1 MGILKTKAKEAERA
15 KPATSGAGKPPLRKP
30 PKFERIR
37 RFLNDVWI
45 ELKRCEWPTREQ
57 VIRSTMIVLG
67 FIAAMSVYIGVLDAL
82 LSWVTRALKLFGG

>member
-1 MGILKTKAKEAERA
+1 MGIAKTRAKETERA
-15 KPATSGAGKPPLRKP
+15 KPASSGAGKPPIRRTP
-30 PKFERIR
+30 SVQRIR

-67 FIAAMSVYIGVLDAL
+67 FILAAGAFIGVLDAL
-82 LSWVTRALKLFGG
+82 LSWVTRALRLF

>member
-1 MGILKTKAKEAERA
+1 VQ
-15 KPATSGAGKPPLRKP
+15 
-30 PKFERIR
+30 RIR

-67 FIAAMSVYIGVLDAL
+67 FILAAGAFIGVLDAL
-82 LSWVTRALKLFGG
+82 LSWVTRALRLF